1 MKVRVY
7 QATDG
12 DCLLVESSG
21 AAGSAMLVDGGRKG
35 SYRDFTAPDLV
46 DRTLDLVVVSH
57 IDNDHISGVVE
68 LFDQT
73 VEWAVYRLHQT
84 RLEEERDQL
93 SAEEIERRERELA
106 RLRPSEPEPPQVA
119 EVWHNAFSD
128 QVGFESEV
136 PLAQSVLD
144 GALVSLMRMQLL
156 DRRFEDD
163 LEHTANMAQGVK
175 DAVILRNR
183 LSEDQLDLPVNSPSA
198 PHALMFLG
206 DETGGGSVPPE
217 AFSVGDF
224 VVRVLGPSRDDLVR
238 LEEEWRDW
246 LEANEAVAEE
256 LRREAQGES
265 ERLDA
270 GQAVVLRSVLAQ
282 LAKRLGDGSTITPP
296 NLASLLL
303 WVEQDGRKLLLTGDG
318 NASEILRG
326 LRAHGLL
333 AQSPAEGEPGVHE
346 ETEEHGGNADG
357 SSEATE
363 TVHVDVFKVPHHGAL
378 DNIDADGFFSLVTGD
393 HYVFCGNGSHHNP
406 ELAVVERIVEARSAR
421 VADLGPFELWFS
433 SGSAAANTTSRREH
447 MKNVE
452 DLLRGHAE
460 AQHFTAHFLAA
471 GEAFFDVLG
480 GG

>member
-1 MKVRVY
+1 MKVKVY

-12 DCLLVESSG
+12 DCLLIEATDADGGASES
-21 AAGSAMLVDGGRKG
+21 GSAILVDGGRKG

-46 DRTLDLVVVSH
+46 GRSLDLVVVSH

-73 VEWAVYRLHQT
+73 VEWTVYRHHEA
-84 RLEEERDQL
+84 RLEAERAQL
-93 SAEEIERRERELA
+93 DDDEIEQRERELK
-106 RLRPSEPEPPQVA
+106 RLRPSAPEPPEVV

-183 LSEDQLDLPVNSPSA
+183 LSEEQLDVPVNTPAA
-198 PHALMFLG
+198 PHSLMFLG
-206 DETGGGSVPPE
+206 DETGDGSVDADVLE
-217 AFSVGDF
+217 VGDF
-224 VVRVLGPSRDDLVR
+224 EIRILGPSRDDLVR
-238 LEEEWRDW
+238 LEKEWRAW

-256 LRREAQGES
+256 LRREAQRES

-303 WVEQDGRKLLLTGDG
+303 WVEQRGRRLLLTGDG
-318 NASEILRG
+318 NASEVLRG

-333 AQSPAEGEPGVHE
+333 ASEP
-346 ETEEHGGNADG
+346 TDADG
-357 SSEATE
+357 DGDGVPDALPQ
-363 TVHVDVFKVPHHGAL
+363 TVHVDIFKVPHHGAL

-433 SGSAAANTTSRREH
+433 SGSEAANTVSRRKH
-447 MKNVE
+447 MKEVE
-452 DLLRGHAE
+452 DLLRGHDMAD
-460 AQHFTAHFLAA
+460 HFTAHFL
-471 GEAFFDVLG
+471 GEGVAFLDVG
-480 GG
+480 

>member
-1 MKVRVY
+1 MKVKVY
-7 QATDG
+7 QAGDG
-12 DCLLVESSG
+12 DCLLVESSEAVG
-21 AAGSAMLVDGGRKG
+21 EEARSAILIDGGRKG

-46 DRTLDLVVVSH
+46 GRALDLVVVSH

-73 VEWAVYRLHQT
+73 VEWAVYRHHEA
-84 RLEEERDQL
+84 RLAEDRSQL
-93 SAEEIERRERELA
+93 DADENLRRERELN
-106 RLRPSEPEPPQVA
+106 RLRPGEPEPPTVA

-136 PLAQSVLD
+136 PLAQSLID

-156 DRRFEDD
+156 DRRFEED

-183 LSEDQLDLPVNSPSA
+183 LSEGQLDVPVNTPST

-206 DETGGGSVPPE
+206 DETGAGSVDTV
-217 AFSVGDF
+217 AHRVGEF
-224 VVRVLGPSRDDLVR
+224 EIRVLGPSRDDLVR
-238 LEEEWRDW
+238 LEKEWRQW

-256 LRREAQGES
+256 LRREAQRES

-303 WVEQDGRKLLLTGDG
+303 WVEQGGRRLLLTGDG

-333 AQSPAEGEPGVHE
+333 GPEPDDELPNG
-346 ETEEHGGNADG
+346 D
-357 SSEATE
+357 EAAALPQ
-363 TVHVDVFKVPHHGAL
+363 TVHVDVFKVPHHGAV
-378 DNIDADGFFSLVTGD
+378 DNIDADGFFSFVTGD

-406 ELAVVERIVEARSAR
+406 EVAVVERIVEARSAR
-421 VADLGPFELWFS
+421 SADLGPFDLWFS
-433 SGSAAANTTSRREH
+433 SSSEAANTKGRRKH
-447 MKNVE
+447 MKRIE
-452 DLLRGHAE
+452 EHLRAHDQA
-460 AQHFTAHFLAA
+460 AHFTAHFL
-471 GEAFFDVLG
+471 GKDEAFFEIG
-480 GG
+480 

>member
-1 MKVRVY
+1 MKIKVY

-12 DCLLVESSG
+12 DCLLVESTGSG
-21 AAGSAMLVDGGRKG
+21 SAENQSAMLVDGGRKG
-35 SYRDFTAPDLV
+35 SYRKFTAPDLEG
-46 DRTLDLVVVSH
+46 RALELVVVSH

-73 VEWAVYRLHQT
+73 VEWTVFRHHEKRLA
-84 RLEEERDQL
+84 EELDQL

-106 RLRPSEPEPPQVA
+106 RLRPSESEPPSVE

-136 PLAQSVLD
+136 PLAQSVID

-183 LSEDQLDLPVNSPSA
+183 LSEEQLDLPVNSPST
-198 PHALMFLG
+198 PHELMFLG
-206 DETGGGSVPPE
+206 DETGDGSVPAE
-217 AFSVGDF
+217 VLDVGAFE
-224 VVRVLGPSRDDLVR
+224 VRVLGPSRDDLVR
-238 LEEEWRDW
+238 LEEEWRKW
-246 LEANEAVAEE
+246 LAANEAVAEE
-256 LRREAQGES
+256 LRREAQRES

-303 WVEQDGRKLLLTGDG
+303 LVEQGDRRLLLTGDG
-318 NASEILRG
+318 NASEVLRG

-333 AQSPAEGEPGVHE
+333 APDTTDTSADPGSDH
-346 ETEEHGGNADG
+346 
-357 SSEATE
+357 ATASVDDAPE

-421 VADLGPFELWFS
+421 VDDLGPFELWFS
-433 SGSAAANTTSRREH
+433 SSSAAANTESRRKH
-447 MKNVE
+447 MKEVE
-452 DLLRGHAE
+452 ELLQGHDQA
-460 AQHFTAHFLAA
+460 AHFTAHFL
-471 GEAFFDVLG
+471 GKDVAFFEIE
-480 GG
+480 